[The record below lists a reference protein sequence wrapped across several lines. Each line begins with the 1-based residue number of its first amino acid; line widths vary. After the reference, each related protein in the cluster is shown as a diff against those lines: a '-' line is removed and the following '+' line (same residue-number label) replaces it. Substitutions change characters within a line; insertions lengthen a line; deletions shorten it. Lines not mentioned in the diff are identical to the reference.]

1 VKIGCGGVA
10 AIGDK
15 LLGGI
20 IRQRLGGV
28 MSAYQ
33 PDEYDF
39 SAEKLRHSMG
49 IKRRKS
55 VA

>member
-1 VKIGCGGVA
+1 VKIGCGGGA

-15 LLGGI
+15 LLDGI

-39 SAEKLRHSMG
+39 SDEKLRDSMG
-49 IKRRKS
+49 IKHPKS